1 MSDTFVTP
9 WTVACQDPLSMGF
22 LSQEYCNGLPF
33 PSPGDFP
40 DLGMEFTSPALAGG
54 FFTTE
59 PLRKTIPMYIQLI
72 LDKGAK
78 GIE

>member
-1 MSDTFVTP
+1 MTP
-9 WTVACQDPLSMGF
+9 WTAAHEATLSVVF
-22 LSQEYCNGLPF
+22 YRQEYCNGLPF